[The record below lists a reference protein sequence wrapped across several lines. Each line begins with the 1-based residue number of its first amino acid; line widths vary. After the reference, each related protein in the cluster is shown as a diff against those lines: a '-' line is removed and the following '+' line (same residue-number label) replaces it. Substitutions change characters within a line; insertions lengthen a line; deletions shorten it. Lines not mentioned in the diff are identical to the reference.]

1 MDKKEITEIFENHLK
16 VLAKAAKNQCSG
28 EDLKAITKAMIM
40 TEKKLDQCICNYST
54 KFSKTKIQ
62 S

>member
-28 EDLKAITKAMIM
+28 EELKAITKAMIM
-40 TEKKLDQCICNYST
+40 TEKN
-54 KFSKTKIQ
+54 
-62 S
+62 